1 MNNSIDTKLVP
12 DTWEITWPVSK
23 SSIKV
28 IGVGGG
34 GCNSVNEMC
43 RQNIKG
49 VDFIICNTDTQSL
62 RMYLEQK
69 PPALEQV
76 WTRSWE
82 HALQRSQ

>member
-1 MNNSIDTKLVP
+1 MTLNDMNNSIDTKLVP

-62 RMYLEQK
+62 RMCDVPTKIVL
-69 PPALEQV
+69 
-76 WTRSWE
+76 
-82 HALQRSQ
+82 